1 MQHLERVRPPPR
13 KRPPDLYPQTSFRR
27 LALITPDGASTRMV
41 AAMAE
46 SFLSAERPL
55 LEDVGAAN
63 RLTPFAGD
71 VVENDAQYYR
81 RRSKEECRAA
91 SEAAG
96 PETRAAHQE
105 LADRYARL
113 SRRARRHRHG
123 PPSYPQSAARARIA
137 RMLRQRFCV
146 FGGGR
151 AQARAPHVL
160 QSIRASSV
168 EDGRVQSRSRPLSER
183 AVRSLVTLK

>member
-1 MQHLERVRPPPR
+1 MQHLDRVRPAPR
-13 KRPPDLYPQTSFRR
+13 ERPPDLYSQTSFRR
-27 LALITPDGASTRMV
+27 LALITPDSASTRMV

-46 SFLSAERPL
+46 PFLSAKRPL
-55 LEDVGAAN
+55 WEDVGAVN
-63 RLTPFAGD
+63 RLTPFAGS
-71 VVENDAQYYR
+71 VVESDAQYYR
-81 RRSKEECRAA
+81 RRSTEECRAA

-113 SRRARRHRHG
+113 SRRVMRQRRG

-137 RMLRQRFCV
+137 RMLRQRFCG

-151 AQARAPHVL
+151 AVGPAPHAL
-160 QSIRASSV
+160 QSVRASSV
-168 EDGRVQSRSRPLSER
+168 EGGSRPVSLKP
-183 AVRSLVTLK
+183 VIGTGRSLAGYP

>member
-1 MQHLERVRPPPR
+1 MQHLDIVRPAPR
-13 KRPPDLYPQTSFRR
+13 ERPPDLYPQASFHRQ
-27 LALITPDGASTRMV
+27 ALITPDGASTRMV

-46 SFLSAERPL
+46 SLLSTKRPL
-55 LEDVGAAN
+55 WEGVGAAD
-63 RLTPFAGD
+63 RLTPFGGG

-91 SEAAG
+91 REAAG
-96 PETRAAHQE
+96 PETRVAHQE

-113 SRRARRHRHG
+113 SRRMMRQRGG

-137 RMLRQRFCV
+137 RMLRQRFCA

-151 AQARAPHVL
+151 ALAHASHALLFAQAPLR
-160 QSIRASSV
+160 
-168 EDGRVQSRSRPLSER
+168 DGRVQSRSRPLSER